1 MVKSY
6 IFQKINHV
14 AIIMDEMVGGQKND
28 LPKKAG
34 HEYGIKN
41 CINICEKL
49 DKLKYKINEI
59 SFYVFSTEN
68 WIGSHQVKNLFDLI
82 QIFYDDFS

>member
-1 MVKSY
+1 
-6 IFQKINHV
+6 
-14 AIIMDEMVGGQKND
+14 MDGNGRWAKKND
-28 LPKKAG
+28 LPKRDG

-49 DKLKYKINEI
+49 DKLKYKISEI

-68 WIGSHQVKNLFDLI
+68 WMRKPSEVKNLFDLI
-82 QIFYDDFS
+82 QIFYDDFKFDFLNTFIIR